1 LPSLLDCEN
10 LIELSM
16 VWELAHI
23 YECEGRGRTLMY
35 PGGSLL
41 RASIYIYAALRTC
54 GVLDDET
61 INLKEY
67 TQKNSQRA
75 SIPI

>member
-1 LPSLLDCEN
+1 MDRKNVRVGGEPSCALVVPPLP
-10 LIELSM
+10 
-16 VWELAHI
+16 
-23 YECEGRGRTLMY
+23 
-35 PGGSLL
+35 
-41 RASIYIYAALRTC
+41 ASIYIYAALRTC